1 MKKMKLGKSNL
12 EIPCLGVGCMRM
24 ESLTADEAERFVL
37 EAVEQGVNF
46 FDHADIYGDGNC
58 ERLFGEVLK
67 RNPGLRSQVILQ
79 SKAGICPDV
88 MYDNSKEHL
97 MEAADGILKRLGT
110 DYLDV
115 FLIHR
120 PDALVDPEEVAEAFD
135 RLHSSGKVRYFGVS
149 NHKPMQMELLSRYLK
164 QELQAD
170 QLQFS
175 ITNSNMVRNGMEVN
189 METEGAA
196 DRDGSVLDYCRL
208 KDITIQAWSPFQY
221 GMFEGTFLGSPK
233 YKKLNEVLEEL
244 AEKYGTTNTAVASAW
259 IFRHPA
265 KIQLLAGTMNS
276 RRLKEINQ
284 AQELPL
290 TREEWYRIYL
300 AAGHMLP

>member
-1 MKKMKLGKSNL
+1 MMKLGGSDL
-12 EIPCLGVGCMRM
+12 EVSRLGVGCMRM
-24 ESLTADEAERFVL
+24 ESLTVEQAERFVL
-37 EAVEQGVNF
+37 DAVEQGINF
-46 FDHADIYGDGNC
+46 FDHADIYGGGNC

-67 RNPGLRSQVILQ
+67 RNPGLREKLVLQ
-79 SKAGICPDV
+79 SKAGICPE
-88 MYDNSKEHL
+88 MYDNSREHL
-97 MEAADGILKRLGT
+97 LEAADGILERLGT
-110 DYLDV
+110 DHLDV

-120 PDALVDPEEVAEAFD
+120 PDALVEPEEVAEAFD
-135 RLHSSGKVRYFGVS
+135 RLHASGKVRYFGVS

-164 QELQAD
+164 QQLLVD

-221 GMFEGTFLGSPK
+221 GMFEGTFLGNPR
-233 YKKLNEVLEEL
+233 YEKLNGVLKEL
-244 AEKYGTTNTAVASAW
+244 AEKYETTDTAIASAW

-265 KIQLLAGTMNS
+265 KIQLLAGTMNPV
-276 RRLKEINQ
+276 RLAQINR
-284 AQELPL
+284 AQELAL

-300 AAGHMLP
+300 AADHILP